1 MSSGT
6 GSLPC
11 PIGLLACLLAFA
23 EAPLLLLLLQY
34 RYGGQDCLA
43 RYWTVEN
50 ETALVATGMPG
61 CCTEGHRQPTG
72 PCVVLRNP

>member
-1 MSSGT
+1 M

-11 PIGLLACLLAFA
+11 PIGLLAGLPAFA
-23 EAPLLLLLLQY
+23 EAPFPPGSAVQY

-50 ETALVATGMPG
+50 KTALVATGTPG